1 MRLTPFVALRHDPA
15 VAGPPAETSAPSWSE
30 VDPFAYA
37 AHRTANPYT
46 VLELLT
52 DGGRTGFDGARDTL
66 SRWRRTGVLVP
77 DPDPALWVYE
87 IASATARTRGIVGV
101 ADTADVDD
109 GQLLEHE
116 DTVAAVTARRVARLR
131 AVPVDLTPVTAVHLG
146 APPMV
151 QESVARATG
160 VDPVVV
166 LQDEAG
172 LTHRLWR
179 LGDPV
184 EVARVVEGLAGVPA
198 VLADGHHR
206 LAAARRA
213 RQLEHGPGWGGTL
226 AMVMDATHDGP
237 SLRSVHRLLRC
248 AHPDPVGQLDQL
260 AGVHVRAWT
269 GEVDALA
276 AAVDGAASPQM
287 GVVTAQ
293 GAWMVEVDHARLGSV
308 LDAAGVPPVLHALD
322 VTVALELL
330 FPVMGTYHDRPVA
343 DVAVGLD
350 RLHQVWADGE
360 EPCDALVLLRPPTVP
375 QVVAVAQAGE
385 RMPPK
390 STWFWPKPRAGL
402 LMRDITAG

>member
-1 MRLTPFVALRHDPA
+1 MALRHDPT

-37 AHRTANPYT
+37 EHRTANPYT

-52 DGGRTGFDGARDTL
+52 DRGRTGFDGARDTL
-66 SRWRRTGVLVP
+66 ARWRRTGVLVP
-77 DPDPALWVYE
+77 DPGPALWVYE
-87 IASATARTRGIVGV
+87 IASATTRTRGVVGV
-101 ADTADVDD
+101 VDTADVDD

-116 DTVAAVTARRVARLR
+116 DTVAAVTAARVARLR

-146 APPMV
+146 APPSV
-151 QESVARATG
+151 QAALTRAAG
-160 VDPVVV
+160 AEPVVAM
-166 LQDEAG
+166 QDEIG

-179 LGDPV
+179 LDDPV
-184 EVARVVEGLAGVPA
+184 DVQLVVEGLAGVAA

-213 RQLEHGPGWGGTL
+213 RQLEDGQGWGGTL

-248 AHPDPVGQLDQL
+248 SHPDPVGQLAAL
-260 AGVHVRAWT
+260 EGVQATAWT
-269 GEVDALA
+269 GEADALA
-276 AAVDGAASPQM
+276 AGVDAATKPLI
-287 GVVTAQ
+287 GVVTAS
-293 GAWMVEVDHARLGSV
+293 GAWMVELEHARLGAV
-308 LDAAGVPPVLHALD
+308 LDGAGVPPVLQALD

-330 FPVMGTYHDRPVA
+330 FPVMGAYHDRPVA

-350 RLHQVWADGE
+350 RLQDTGPDGE
-360 EPCDALVLLRPPTVP
+360 EPCDALVLLRPPTIP
-375 QVVAVAQAGE
+375 QVVAVARAGE

-402 LMRDITAG
+402 LMRDIAAG